1 MANDYKELIEYLDEK
16 FGKIETTLDSLVENK
31 ADKSDVNTLTNAVD
45 AYMKKADTYFQE
57 MLVLSHRVDRME
69 KWMKEIAEKVGIEL
83 KF

>member
-69 KWMKEIAEKVGIEL
+69 KLMKEIAEKVGIEL